1 MGKPELSSFA
11 ARSVIVQVMSTYSN
25 FEARFRKS
33 VLGYDNLAKI
43 FVRYARHEEW
53 KNWYSGTLSY
63 VKGEKRELP
72 VSCAL
77 QVPPRAGCCYGN
89 SIFGNMN
96 GQSES
101 SICLGAHGFLI
112 TTNVGERPRRQRLF
126 SGCVFAVKC
135 RRYRDLN
142 ETSHAI

>member
-11 ARSVIVQVMSTYSN
+11 ARSVIVQVMNTYSN
-25 FEARFRKS
+25 SEARFTKS
-33 VLGYDNLAKI
+33 VLGYDNLAKM
-43 FVRYARHEEW
+43 FVRYAHHKER

-77 QVPPRAGCCYGN
+77 HVPTRAGCCYGN
-89 SIFGNMN
+89 SVFDNTN

-101 SICLGAHGFLI
+101 LICLEAHGFLI
-112 TTNVGERPRRQRLF
+112 TTNVGERPCRQRFF
-126 SGCVFAVKC
+126 SDCVFAVKC

-142 ETSHAI
+142 VPK